1 MIFDF
6 RLPNAPH
13 RNSASKFKN
22 RNSQFA
28 RDGCRGAD
36 LSYIIG
42 MNWLTKQEQ
51 MIICL
56 VIGLLVTGLAV
67 KYYRTAHPATTSS
80 QPAKP

>member
-1 MIFDF
+1 LTID
-6 RLPNAPH
+6 H
-13 RNSASKFKN
+13 GTQSAAKFKN

-28 RDGCRGAD
+28 RDGCRWAD

-51 MIICL
+51 MIIYL
-56 VIGLLVTGLAV
+56 VIGLLVTGLTV

-80 QPAKP
+80 QPVKP

>member
-1 MIFDF
+1 MA
-6 RLPNAPH
+6 RSLPRKPPVV
-13 RNSASKFKN
+13 N
-22 RNSQFA
+22 RKC
-28 RDGCRGAD
+28 DGCRWAD

-56 VIGLLVTGLAV
+56 VVGLLVTGLTV

-80 QPAKP
+80 QPVKP

>member
-1 MIFDF
+1 
-6 RLPNAPH
+6 
-13 RNSASKFKN
+13 
-22 RNSQFA
+22 
-28 RDGCRGAD
+28 
-36 LSYIIG
+36 

-80 QPAKP
+80 QPVKP